1 MQQPR
6 QKAALVPGMQFNSG
20 NSSGQGLQGM
30 QAMGMMNS
38 LGLNQQI
45 RANGPLSYGQRFN
58 NGQMRQ
64 QQMSMQNAL
73 TSPQVCLKSS
83 TSTVSF

>member
-6 QKAALVPGMQFNSG
+6 QKTGLVQGMQYNSG
-20 NSSGQGLQGM
+20 NSPGQGLQGM

-38 LGLNQQI
+38 LGIKQQL
-45 RANGPLSYGQRFN
+45 RANGPLSYDQRFN
-58 NGQMRQ
+58 NGQIRQ

-73 TSPQVCLKSS
+73 TSSQVCL
-83 TSTVSF
+83 TSLV